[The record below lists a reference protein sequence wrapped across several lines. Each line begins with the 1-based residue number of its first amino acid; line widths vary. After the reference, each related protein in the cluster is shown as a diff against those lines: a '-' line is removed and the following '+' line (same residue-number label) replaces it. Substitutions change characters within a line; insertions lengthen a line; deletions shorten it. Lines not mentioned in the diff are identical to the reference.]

1 MYKASLLV
9 PVILAATVGGCD
21 SSKPSSS
28 AAETCARFAAC
39 GLAEA
44 EGDSVSLGECRYAV
58 EAFEAIL
65 SQSPSSPELKV
76 AKSNLDCVRAAS
88 TCDQVRACNQPTS
101 AQLAICQD
109 RTEDTCSGNVMVLCG
124 SGNRITAVDCAKSGL
139 VCGAS
144 EYGAACGLAS
154 CDPTTTQPRC
164 EGNRLITCDE
174 YADVLTGDDCAIEGR
189 TCGSNPLG
197 ETACVGSKA
206 CNPATATT
214 HCDGNAIVHCDAGTE
229 ARTDCAAVLGDEWTC
244 RVQTLE
250 TGTWTRCVPVAQECT
265 VGEGESCGSGVVTYC
280 HAGRKTTFDC
290 RSLGFSGC
298 REVTTETTV
307 ANCVE

>member
-1 MYKASLLV
+1 MHKASLLV
-9 PVILAATVGGCD
+9 PVIFAATVGGCD
-21 SSKPSSS
+21 STKPSSS
-28 AAETCARFAAC
+28 AAETCARVVAC
-39 GLAEA
+39 GMAD
-44 EGDSVSLGECRYAV
+44 GNDVSLGECRYTV
-58 EAFEAIL
+58 EAFEALL

-88 TCDQVRACNQPTS
+88 TCEQVRACGQPTS
-101 AQLAICQD
+101 EQLALCQNTSD
-109 RTEDTCSGNVMVLCG
+109 DTCSGNVVVHCG
-124 SGNRITAVDCAKSGL
+124 SDRITAVDCAKSGL
-139 VCGAS
+139 VCGAG

-154 CDPTTTQPRC
+154 CDPTTTLPRC
-164 EGNRLITCDE
+164 EGNRLVTCDE
-174 YADVLTGDDCAIEGR
+174 YADVLTSDDCALEGR

-197 ETACVGSKA
+197 ETACVGSTG

-214 HCDGNAIVHCDAGTE
+214 HCDGNAIVHCDRGTE

-244 RVQTLE
+244 RAQTLE

-265 VGEGESCGSGVVTYC
+265 VGEGESCSSGVVTYC
-280 HAGRKTTFDC
+280 HAGRKATFDC

-298 REVTTETTV
+298 REVTSETTTV